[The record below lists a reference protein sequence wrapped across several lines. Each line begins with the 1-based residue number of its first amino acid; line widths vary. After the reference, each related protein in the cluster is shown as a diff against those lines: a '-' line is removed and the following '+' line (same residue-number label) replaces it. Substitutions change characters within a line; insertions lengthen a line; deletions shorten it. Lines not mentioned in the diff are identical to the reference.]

1 MKFSPQS
8 LQNAFLQNYLRN
20 SLLYALVP
28 TKESFEDAAGFL
40 SNTERHDFIAFNDV
54 VTKFNELLDKDP
66 KYVNTDDENIR
77 KIANDYYTLAFQ
89 EGLPVNYRVEMFD
102 NLLNY
107 TDKHVHSNKIYASI
121 LELISRLTGTNDD
134 AQNRFGKR
142 LYLHSHGLE
151 PNLYFA
157 YMQKIYFRMQDK
169 TKFERVDQLGIF
181 TKLRP
186 QKGKTIT
193 IIPAHSSWPTDKRR
207 ERLEKIEA
215 VYKDKFWTTE
225 DRIALVGKDK
235 FWTAEE
241 RIALAEEALKLF
253 PNNGRSRHVNFHSQL
268 DLHIFLKQE
277 YKNKDETK
285 SDKHLKEQQ
294 RWENDI
300 IALDRHTLHPDDLN
314 PNMR

>member
-8 LQNAFLQNYLRN
+8 LQNAFVQNYLRN
-20 SLLYALVP
+20 SLLYAIVP
-28 TKESFEDAAGFL
+28 TKESFEDAARFL
-40 SNTERHDFIAFNDV
+40 SNAERYDFAAFNDV
-54 VTKFNELLDKDP
+54 VTKFNKVLEEDP
-66 KYVNTDDENIR
+66 KYIKSDDENIR
-77 KIANDYYTLAFQ
+77 KIANDYYTMAFQ
-89 EGLPVNYRVEMFD
+89 EDLPANYRIEMMD

-107 TDKHVHSNKIYASI
+107 TDKHAHNNKTYASI
-121 LELISRLTGTNDD
+121 LEQMSRLTGTNDE
-134 AQNRFGKR
+134 AQNRFGKM
-142 LYLHSHGLE
+142 LHLHRRGLD
-151 PNLYFA
+151 PNIYFA

-169 TKFERVDQLGIF
+169 TKFEETDQLGIF

-186 QKGKTIT
+186 QKGKTT
-193 IIPAHSSWPTDKRR
+193 TVIPAYSSWPADKRR

-215 VYKDKFWTTE
+215 VYKDKFWTT
-225 DRIALVGKDK
+225 
-235 FWTAEE
+235 EE

-294 RWENDI
+294 RWENSI
-300 IALDRHTLHPDDLN
+300 IALDRHTPHPDDLN